1 MICEGR
7 NLEKKYDLILQ
18 KAYESIAINGYDG
31 TSLNDIAESIGI
43 TKPAI
48 YYHFKSKE
56 NLFLVLLDYIIEE
69 FEKDF
74 KKVMIDLN
82 KIKVKDEYI
91 LFLRGLIN
99 EDLYKLKKDD
109 KVLIVLKQYYLLSF
123 RIKSVK
129 DRLDSLS
136 LMNESKYFKILE
148 KAYDLNLIEKKDI
161 KETSIIFS
169 MIDSSILDNYIENS
183 NFDYN
188 KIWNNLINKYF
199 D

>member
-1 MICEGR
+1 M
-7 NLEKKYDLILQ
+7 EKKYDLILQ

-91 LFLRGLIN
+91 LFLRELIN

-136 LMNESKYFKILE
+136 FMNESKYFKILE

>member
-1 MICEGR
+1 M
-7 NLEKKYDLILQ
+7 EKKYDLILQ

>member
-82 KIKVKDEYI
+82 KIKIKDEYI
-91 LFLRGLIN
+91 LFLRELIN

-109 KVLIVLKQYYLLSF
+109 KVLIVLKQYYSLSF

>member
-1 MICEGR
+1 M
-7 NLEKKYDLILQ
+7 EKKYDLILQ

-91 LFLRGLIN
+91 LFLRELIN

-148 KAYDLNLIEKKDI
+148 KAYDLSLIEKKDI

>member
-91 LFLRGLIN
+91 LFLRELIN

-148 KAYDLNLIEKKDI
+148 KAYDLSLIEKKDI